1 MRLRVVMAV
10 ALACLAVSGVAMA
23 QDAAALPSV
32 VVERDGASV
41 QLQETAIRRE
51 DGGLAVPLRPL
62 AEALGGVV
70 QWIDA
75 TKEAVFTA
83 HRTVAIFATSSGRV
97 TVNGASQQLSGGV
110 MSYDGR
116 LALAV
121 EDLGHLG
128 LAWALDASGSTLR
141 VYVKRAVVSVDV
153 AVEDG
158 RPRVAITGERE
169 LSYTAFA
176 LTAPDRVVVD
186 IFDAVILDEFVPVSV
201 GAGGVAQVRA
211 GMNRPGVVRVVA
223 DLDRPVGYR
232 VSKVGEDLSSIQLM
246 FNSMLSEVS
255 LDDSSAMPGLVVRTS
270 SPVRPVLSEESAPGV
285 TVISLPG
292 TSLPAEFEHSE
303 LGGES
308 IQEVRAEQA
317 YDDTVRIVAVTSE
330 ALRPLIRRAGDD
342 GTSWRIDFAVEIVE
356 ALIWD
361 EPGATV
367 VELVTSGSV
376 DVNVMRLK
384 APHRIAIDLPGV
396 WVPTA
401 VTSSQAAAGGGS
413 LGPQVSGE
421 TSTGIGLR
429 IAQFSPDTARAVV
442 DLPGDFAHELERPD
456 PCRLR
461 IRVAVSPL
469 WRRRVIIDPGH
480 GGADPGAV
488 RGRVYEKDI
497 NLDIAIRLRNLLVE
511 AGAEVVMTR
520 DDDISMELE
529 ERVEKANSSG
539 ADAFVSIHCN
549 SVFDIFPG
557 GTETFYYNLAPY
569 SQELGVLVHTYLLR
583 SINLLDRKVK
593 SRNLYVLR
601 HTNIPAVLVEVAFL
615 SNDYEFSRLQDTS
628 FREKA
633 AEGIFNGIE
642 AYFRSEIYQRWLARL
657 RGEPVDETWT
667 PSVVDYGSGAEV
679 AGDAADAVDAVDA
692 GDGSDASDT
701 GSVGGEG
708 QEGTAVGP
716 EEEPVDGP
724 TEDGV
729 PEEDTAAAGGEAAS
743 GESLP
748 EESVDVPEGL
758 EGPLPERLEE
768 SVTEEGSSQV
778 TAPGG
783 DTPES
788 DPPGTDVPHRDEG
801 ATEATAGGT
810 DEGDVE
816 AVGEAEEEPPA
827 STQYGGPDGELT
839 NEPGPEPRPER
850 EPEREPASD

>member
-1 MRLRVVMAV
+1 M
-10 ALACLAVSGVAMA
+10 
-23 QDAAALPSV
+23 
-32 VVERDGASV
+32 
-41 QLQETAIRRE
+41 
-51 DGGLAVPLRPL
+51 
-62 AEALGGVV
+62 
-70 QWIDA
+70 
-75 TKEAVFTA
+75 
-83 HRTVAIFATSSGRV
+83 
-97 TVNGASQQLSGGV
+97 
-110 MSYDGR
+110 
-116 LALAV
+116 
-121 EDLGHLG
+121 
-128 LAWALDASGSTLR
+128 
-141 VYVKRAVVSVDV
+141 KRAVVSVDV

-429 IAQFSPDTARAVV
+429 MAQFSPDTARAVV

-511 AGAEVVMTR
+511 AGAEVVVTR

-569 SQELGVLVHTYLLR
+569 SQELGVLVHMYLLR

-633 AEGIFNGIE
+633 AEGSSTASRRTSGQRFTSAGWRGCAASRWTRRGRPLWWITGV
-642 AYFRSEIYQRWLARL
+642 ARRSRATPPMRLTRLMRVMGATRATRVALAARV
-657 RGEPVDETWT
+657 RREPR
-667 PSVVDYGSGAEV
+667 
-679 AGDAADAVDAVDA
+679 
-692 GDGSDASDT
+692 
-701 GSVGGEG
+701 
-708 QEGTAVGP
+708 VGP

-850 EPEREPASD
+850 EPEREPASGLEAWCQALSGL